1 MPGEIQARWKKQE
14 KDGAKKEEYYPNE
27 FTLGIQVDGLT
38 KAQRLRLFD
47 DRAPIPGTD
56 QIRAE
61 GGLEFRQCAGDSYE
75 KLATTTYDFW
85 DVPSLFL
92 DTYHSLTGP
101 LSSLIVESLQY
112 QEPKYQLSFRE
123 IAKQLNTWYYTRLQA
138 LEALTYQGR
147 LVKNRDIMLQRI
159 QYRIEDIEIQIQQK
173 KRKPLKPNAF
183 LGLIDR
189 PKALLAG
196 QLSTE
201 KGLPMVDISALDR
214 LIKSDYV
221 GPVVD
226 RISKLQQDAQSLE
239 TEKSRLQKQLEWLP
253 KANNVTAA
261 LPPGHKELILT
272 LSSELTAIIQNYNSL
287 LDEFL
292 TATVTKSWW
301 QSNSRP
307 SSPGRAIPPA

>member
-1 MPGEIQARWKKQE
+1 MER
-14 KDGAKKEEYYPNE
+14 
-27 FTLGIQVDGLT
+27 
-38 KAQRLRLFD
+38 
-47 DRAPIPGTD
+47 
-56 QIRAE
+56 
-61 GGLEFRQCAGDSYE
+61 C
-75 KLATTTYDFW
+75 
-85 DVPSLFL
+85 
-92 DTYHSLTGP
+92 
-101 LSSLIVESLQY
+101 
-112 QEPKYQLSFRE
+112 
-123 IAKQLNTWYYTRLQA
+123 
-138 LEALTYQGR
+138 YQGR

-173 KRKPLKPNAF
+173 KREAAEAERL

-253 KANNVTAA
+253 KANNVDLQH

-272 LSSELTAIIQNYNSL
+272 LSSELNAIIQNYNGL

-292 TATVTKSWW
+292 TATITNLVAVK
-301 QSNSRP
+301 QSPIITREGY
-307 SSPGRAIPPA
+307 SSSLMLAGIVILSFFLAIFMVAVEHLFHKAKGLTVAVKRQAAGS